1 MLHRAERHEALSDA
15 AWSEARARE
24 TMAAIVD
31 ETVARFHP
39 RALWPAHP
47 GDTEDEGR
55 PGPIYPLYAG
65 AAGVMWTLHRLHAL
79 GAAELDAGFSA
90 ALDDTLAGLLE
101 TSHAVLAAD
110 DTERA
115 SFFIRDAGILLLQWK
130 RLGGNE
136 RADALYAVVEG
147 NLHHPARES
156 LWGSSGTLVAA
167 IHMAE
172 ATRDPRWAALL
183 RRGIDI
189 LLEQMHEAAHSAAPQ
204 RPVRIWTQ
212 DLYGRTLQYM
222 GAGHG
227 FAGNVYPVLRGA
239 PLLDPAQVRAFED
252 LTYDALDVCAV
263 REGDAVNWEPM
274 FDPAA
279 AGHGSRMLMQD
290 CHGAPGI
297 VNRLAASTHEG
308 LRALLVAGGE
318 AIWRA
323 GPLVKPPGLCHG
335 TDGNG
340 YAFLKLFDAT
350 GDERWLDR
358 ARAFAMHACAQS
370 DRQAAATGHRRYSL
384 WTGDLGLAIYLQACL
399 DAPAGARAALPT
411 LDVF

>member
-47 GDTEDEGR
+47 GNTADEGR

-65 AAGVMWTLHRLHAL
+65 AAGVMWALHRLHAL
-79 GAAELDAGFSA
+79 GAVELDTTFIAS
-90 ALDDTLAGLLE
+90 LDDTLAGLLDA
-101 TSHAVLAAD
+101 SHAVLAAD

-130 RLGGNE
+130 RLGGDA
-136 RADALYAVVEG
+136 RADALYAIVEG
-147 NLHHPARES
+147 NLRNPARES
-156 LWGSSGTLVAA
+156 LWGSPGTLVAA

-172 ATRDPRWAALL
+172 ATGDARWAELL
-183 RRGIDI
+183 RRGVDI
-189 LLEQMHEAAHSAAPQ
+189 LREEMHEATHSGAPQ

-212 DLYGRTLQYM
+212 DLYGRTVQYM

-227 FAGNVYPVLRGA
+227 YAGNVFPVLRGA
-239 PLLDPAQVRAFED
+239 KLLDPAQVRAFEE
-252 LTYDALDVCAV
+252 LTHDALDVCAV
-263 REGDAVNWEPM
+263 REGEAVNWEPM

-290 CHGAPGI
+290 CHGAPGM
-297 VNRLAASTHEG
+297 VNRLASTTHDG
-308 LRALLVAGGE
+308 LRALLAAGGE

-323 GPLVKPPGLCHG
+323 GPLAKPPGLCHG

-358 ARAFAMHACAQS
+358 ARAYAMHACAQS
-370 DRQAAATGHRRYSL
+370 DRQAAGIGHRRYSL
-384 WTGDLGLAIYLQACL
+384 WTGDLGLALYVQACL
-399 DAPAGARAALPT
+399 NAPTGARAELPT